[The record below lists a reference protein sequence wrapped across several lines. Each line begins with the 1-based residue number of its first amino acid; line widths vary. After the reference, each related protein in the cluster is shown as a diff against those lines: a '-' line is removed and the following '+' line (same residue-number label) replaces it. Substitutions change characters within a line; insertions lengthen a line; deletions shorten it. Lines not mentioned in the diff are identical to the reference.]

1 LLDRHWRGW
10 RLLFPVFLAGL
21 LVLISHPEAHADG
34 FGPFSVRNFQPIQL
48 MVLGMPGERAS
59 VIPNGALDI
68 RVELA
73 ETSTIFD
80 DTTPPITVKMNME
93 QLRSG
98 VFLRYGLTDRLEL
111 GMEIPVLYRYRGFL
125 EGAIKEVER
134 VTSGLAPLRQS
145 KQNAGFDYRV
155 SRNGNMLMSGSDEQL
170 GLGDITLFGK
180 YQLLTENETLPTVS
194 LRLAVKTPSGDSGRF
209 FGSGHTD
216 FGAGVAIEKKLSTHW
231 LVHANVNGIFP
242 TGSIA
247 GLTLQ
252 PAMSGIAAVE
262 YLWTPKTSLVLQFD
276 YYSSPFHNTGSPVLD
291 NGVTEMTAGF
301 NYLLR
306 ENLLWQVYGIQN
318 LDFIRKSAADFTLAT
333 AVTYRFGR

>member
-1 LLDRHWRGW
+1 MLAA
-10 RLLFPVFLAGL
+10 LFAEWLTVGLATGAQ
-21 LVLISHPEAHADG
+21 IEG

-48 MVLGMPGERAS
+48 LVLGMPGERAA
-59 VIPNGALDI
+59 VIPKGALDV

-73 ETSTIFD
+73 ETSSIFD

-134 VTSGLAPLRQS
+134 ATSGLAPLRQS
-145 KQNAGFDYRV
+145 RQNVNFDYRV
-155 SRNGNMLMSGSDEQL
+155 MRNGQMLMHGADEQL

-180 YQLLTENETLPTVS
+180 YQLLTESEDLPTVS

-216 FGAGVAIEKKLSTHW
+216 IGAGVAVEKKLSPHW
-231 LVHANVNGIFP
+231 IVHANLNGIFP
-242 TGSIA
+242 TGTIS
-247 GLTLQ
+247 GLSLQ
-252 PAMSGIAAVE
+252 PAMSGIAAAE
-262 YLWTPKTSLVLQFD
+262 YLWTPKASLVLQFD
-276 YYSSPFHNTGSPVLD
+276 YYSSPFHDTGSPVLD

-306 ENLLWQVYGIQN
+306 ENLLWQVYGIEN

>member
-1 LLDRHWRGW
+1 M
-10 RLLFPVFLAGL
+10 
-21 LVLISHPEAHADG
+21 I
-34 FGPFSVRNFQPIQL
+34 
-48 MVLGMPGERAS
+48 LGMPGERAA
-59 VIPNGALDI
+59 VIPKGALDL

-73 ETSTIFD
+73 ETSTLFD

-98 VFLRYGLTDRLEL
+98 LFVRYGLTDRLEL

-145 KQNAGFDYRV
+145 RQDADFAYRV
-155 SRNGNMLMSGSDEQL
+155 TRGGQTLMFGNAMDL

-180 YQLLTENETLPTVS
+180 YQVLTESEDLPTVS
-194 LRLAVKTPSGDSGRF
+194 IRLAVKTPSGDSGRF

-216 FGAGVAIEKKLSTHW
+216 VGAGLAVEKKLSPHW
-231 LVHANVNGIFP
+231 IVHANLNGIFP
-242 TGSIA
+242 TGSIS
-247 GLTLQ
+247 GLSLQ
-252 PAMSGIAAVE
+252 PAMSGIVAGE
-262 YLWTPKTSLVLQFD
+262 YLWTPKVSLVAQFD
-276 YYSSPFHNTGSPVLD
+276 YYSSPFHGTGSPVLD
-291 NGVTEMTAGF
+291 NGVTELAIGF

-306 ENLLWQVYGIQN
+306 ENLVWQVYGIEN

-333 AVTYRFGR
+333 VVTYRFGR